1 MRPGGSPPPQPCP
14 IADVECHLAN
24 PIGSGDEAG
33 IGITEHLIET
43 FDHAAMG
50 VLEQQA
56 DRQSGKCI
64 NEPWR
69 H

>member
-1 MRPGGSPPPQPCP
+1 
-14 IADVECHLAN
+14 LAN